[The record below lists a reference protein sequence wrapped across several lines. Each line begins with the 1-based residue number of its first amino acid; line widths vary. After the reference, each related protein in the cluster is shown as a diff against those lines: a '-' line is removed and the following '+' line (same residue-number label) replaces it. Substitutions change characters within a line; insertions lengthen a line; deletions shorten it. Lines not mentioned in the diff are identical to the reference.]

1 MRRLALPSML
11 LTALLAQTASAQLLF
26 ERVEGNRRTCYYKSD
41 RTATA
46 SASASTER
54 RSALSRR
61 GDQPVAVRLDSWKT
75 CPAAAP
81 ATPQQA
87 QEAIPAFA
95 TLSAQS
101 NTDGQNTCVYSYEGR
116 DYYRPIAVG
125 RTCPYTP
132 NGF

>member
-1 MRRLALPSML
+1 MRPLALSTL
-11 LTALLAQTASAQLLF
+11 LLAALLAQTASAQLLF
-26 ERVEGNRRTCYYKSD
+26 ERVEGNRRTCYYKPD
-41 RTATA
+41 RTSSAT
-46 SASASTER
+46 ASASTER
-54 RSALSRR
+54 RGALLRKS
-61 GDQPVAVRLDSWKT
+61 DQPVAVRLDSWKT

-81 ATPQQA
+81 ATPQQG

-101 NTDGQNTCVYSYEGR
+101 DTDGRNTCVYSYEGR